1 MEQSTSVGATT
12 VAFDGELL
20 AVDKALWAGGG
31 RTWNAI
37 NKLYELQASARQKLS
52 LGGDV
57 RAWIAFMADP
67 GLSAKVWDWL
77 VDLSETAPQ
86 PEDRNHMIGIVATS
100 EPRIYQLSG
109 WYSLVKIDSV
119 PFAEGGAHEAVLGAM
134 LAGAKAP
141 MALALVAR
149 RSAWVG
155 AGIDYVKV
163 ATGDLG
169 SIQFDLR
176 LTEQKVGL

>member
-1 MEQSTSVGATT
+1 MDQSTSAGATT

-20 AVDKALWAGGG
+20 AVDKALWTGG
-31 RTWNAI
+31 RIWNAVS
-37 NKLYELQASARQKLS
+37 KLYELQASARQKLF
-52 LGGDV
+52 LGSDV
-57 RAWIAFMADP
+57 RAWIAFMAHP
-67 GLSAKVWDWL
+67 GQSAKVWDWL

-86 PEDRNHMIGIVATS
+86 LEDRNRMIGIIATS
-100 EPRIYQLSG
+100 EPRVYQLSG
-109 WYSLVKIDSV
+109 WYSLVRIESV

-169 SIQFDLR
+169 SIHFDLR
-176 LTEQKVGL
+176 LTEQKIGM